1 MRSKPVKTLFFIPV
15 CLALLVYAYAE
26 TKNGKETTNSLK
38 KFKFYSISALK
49 AKKPASGF
57 FNTEGYVVKIY
68 TCPPCPEGAMCKPC
82 MRNNILIS
90 ENANL
95 QESYMLAKKDMI
107 LFTDKAKDFRLG
119 EKYRFSIK
127 VMDYSTTGDSIND
140 VELIGWE
147 QPAVKKKKTPE
158 KTK

>member
-1 MRSKPVKTLFFIPV
+1 
-15 CLALLVYAYAE
+15 
-26 TKNGKETTNSLK
+26 
-38 KFKFYSISALK
+38 
-49 AKKPASGF
+49 
-57 FNTEGYVVKIY
+57 VVKIY